1 MKALFTSIGHNLR
14 RLGDFSGRQTQ
25 IQFWPYAGLVYGL
38 ATFVGMMIMMV
49 PIANIFFRA
58 MTDIRAAAE
67 QGSNV
72 EPAFVKAPETLF
84 PDFGSLLL
92 PIVLVNLV
100 TIALLAAAVARRLHD
115 KDRTAWWGLLPL
127 PGMAIGLALM
137 PTDYRSFMQD
147 PPDPRFFLLTLN
159 NFAYLGLFVLLVVL
173 LIGVGTSGP
182 NRFGPEITIP
192 D

>member
-1 MKALFTSIGHNLR
+1 MRALFTSIGHNLR

-38 ATFVGMMIMMV
+38 ATFVAGMIMMI
-49 PIANIFFRA
+49 PMATAFYRA
-58 MTDIRAAAE
+58 MLDIQIAAQ
-67 QGSNV
+67 QGGNA
-72 EPAFVKAPETLF
+72 EPAFVKSPEQLF
-84 PDFGSLLL
+84 PDFGSLLM
-92 PIVLVNLV
+92 PVLLVHLV

-127 PGMAIGLALM
+127 PGMAISLALM
-137 PTDYRSFMQD
+137 PTDLRMVMQD

-159 NFAYLGLFVLLVVL
+159 NFFYLGLFVLLVVL
-173 LIGVGTSGP
+173 LIGVGTTGP
-182 NRFGPEITIP
+182 NRFGPEITLP